1 MPTRREQVL
10 SAVFSRLGSIPDAE
24 ILRNVALPVRIPEAG
39 LIIMRD
45 GDPGLPDVTLNPRT
59 EFYSH
64 RIPVEVITTGD
75 EAALDRLLITVGE
88 ALSAADTLGGLAE
101 MVTVL
106 APDVG
111 VTPIE
116 GAAMVRHA
124 TIPLVV
130 EYQVTG
136 ILKDE

>member
-1 MPTRREQVL
+1 
-10 SAVFSRLGSIPDAE
+10 
-24 ILRNVALPVRIPEAG
+24 
-39 LIIMRD
+39 
-45 GDPGLPDVTLNPRT
+45 
-59 EFYSH
+59 YSH
-64 RIPVEVITTGD
+64 RIPVEIITTGD

-116 GAAMVRHA
+116 GAATVRHA

-136 ILKDE
+136 ILQDE

>member
-45 GDPGLPDVTLNPRT
+45 GDPGSPDVTLNPRT

-64 RIPVEVITTGD
+64 RIPVEIITTGD
-75 EAALDRLLITVGE
+75 EAALDRL
-88 ALSAADTLGGLAE
+88 
-101 MVTVL
+101 
-106 APDVG
+106 
-111 VTPIE
+111 
-116 GAAMVRHA
+116 
-124 TIPLVV
+124 
-130 EYQVTG
+130 
-136 ILKDE
+136 